1 MGAPR
6 APRDAV
12 FSGRGNATTPAMGT
26 CLFQHIC
33 ELGWSSPVPL
43 TRKVP
48 LGSPKGAPVTAP
60 PDPALAETLQP
71 LGSPPPG
78 HRPSGAAGAAGAGG
92 PAFWRP
98 CLLPPGLT
106 AAWPPEWPRHPLR
119 RPSRPGSGHPSGTA
133 RALGKAGLSEDK
145 GRSPPG
151 GAGHPHHAGHL
162 APWTACQVCLD
173 LPCELVLEGRAAGPM
188 GH

>member
-1 MGAPR
+1 MRPGLPGTPSSLAAEMLPLLRWGRVCFSTSANLGGLRLCASLERCPWAPQKEPPLR
-6 APRDAV
+6 LHRI
-12 FSGRGNATTPAMGT
+12 
-26 CLFQHIC
+26 QHWQRRC
-33 ELGWSSPVPL
+33 SRS
-43 TRKVP
+43 
-48 LGSPKGAPVTAP
+48 A
-60 PDPALAETLQP
+60 
-71 LGSPPPG
+71 PPPG

-119 RPSRPGSGHPSGTA
+119 PPSRPGSGHPSGTA

-173 LPCELVLEGRAAGPM
+173 LPCELVLEGRAAGPV